1 MMGQAASL
9 DTALTA
15 LPYDLCH
22 VQSMKRTHAQMLRQL
37 TAANTCSVPCHAPT
51 QFLWARRP
59 LCTARTALRLPP
71 CTLTAMAD
79 AATAP
84 APVSTSPSPAAA
96 RAEIA
101 LRKAAE
107 CKAAGNAHFKA
118 GTPEDVAAAIKSY
131 KFGMLHLRSILAYAG
146 QDPAVSSFI
155 SPEFAAADADITAAQ
170 ELQTTLLSNLAASYL
185 KQGKPAFAK
194 KYAEQGLALHPKHPK
209 LALFYGRACVSL
221 GDAAQAVEVLHSA
234 ACEYTK
240 NDATGKN
247 LRTCLALAK
256 DEAKLAHARYQARL
270 AERLAVHGVT
280 SGN

>member
-1 MMGQAASL
+1 
-9 DTALTA
+9 
-15 LPYDLCH
+15 
-22 VQSMKRTHAQMLRQL
+22 
-37 TAANTCSVPCHAPT
+37 
-51 QFLWARRP
+51 
-59 LCTARTALRLPP
+59 
-71 CTLTAMAD
+71 MAD

-84 APVSTSPSPAAA
+84 APASTSPSPAAA

-131 KFGMLHLRSILAYAG
+131 KFGILYLRSILAYT
-146 QDPAVSSFI
+146 DEDLAVSSFI
-155 SPEFAAADADITAAQ
+155 SSDIAADEADVTAAR

-185 KQGKPAFAK
+185 KQGKPEFAR
-194 KYAEQGLALHPKHPK
+194 KYADQGLTLQPKHPK

-221 GDAAQAVEVLHSA
+221 GASAQAVEVLHSA

-256 DEAKLAHARYQARL
+256 EEAKLAHARYQARL
-270 AERLAVHGVT
+270 AEHLAVHGVT
-280 SGN
+280 PNN